1 MLPKLQLLSLTM
13 TVKNKTIP
21 LDVSGMFNPT
31 FGYNLRA
38 KQFELVHTDHGF
50 ILHGVFSDRE
60 GRYMAKWR
68 IMKGK
73 SIREK
78 ITQDSWDFYWLTD

>member
-1 MLPKLQLLSLTM
+1 
-13 TVKNKTIP
+13 
-21 LDVSGMFNPT
+21 
-31 FGYNLRA
+31 
-38 KQFELVHTDHGF
+38 VHTDHGF